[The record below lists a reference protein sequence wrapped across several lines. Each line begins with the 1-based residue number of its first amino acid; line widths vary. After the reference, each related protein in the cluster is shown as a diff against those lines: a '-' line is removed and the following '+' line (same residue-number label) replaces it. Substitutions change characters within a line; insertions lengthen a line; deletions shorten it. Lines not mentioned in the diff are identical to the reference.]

1 MFACGAK
8 TLAGLEK
15 LLQNKYLTII
25 RTLFNF
31 TYVSV
36 VPNQQNAQIFTKIW
50 YLHFVYTIWME
61 AIQVIIIITFAKRSV
76 HLWRLDSP
84 FNRCSAERRF
94 SFIHQIYVLPVLL
107 EKVSTS
113 KLYLQRQNIGLILC
127 RSKFKMDC
135 YSFPV
140 MWSILVFLNY

>member
-36 VPNQQNAQIFTKIW
+36 VPNQQNAQIFTKI
-50 YLHFVYTIWME
+50 
-61 AIQVIIIITFAKRSV
+61 
-76 HLWRLDSP
+76 
-84 FNRCSAERRF
+84 
-94 SFIHQIYVLPVLL
+94 
-107 EKVSTS
+107 
-113 KLYLQRQNIGLILC
+113 
-127 RSKFKMDC
+127 
-135 YSFPV
+135 
-140 MWSILVFLNY
+140 